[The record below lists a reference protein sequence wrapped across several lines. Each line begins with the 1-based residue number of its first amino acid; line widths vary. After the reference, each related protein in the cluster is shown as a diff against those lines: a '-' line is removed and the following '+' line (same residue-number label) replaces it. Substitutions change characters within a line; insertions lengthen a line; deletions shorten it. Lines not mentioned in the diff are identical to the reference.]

1 MARQQGWL
9 ALILA
14 LAIASA
20 ALLASYGLQLGL
32 DLRGGSQLTLQVMP
46 AGAIKTVEQEQLEAV
61 KEVLERRVN
70 GLGVSESTLQT
81 VGSDQLVLQ
90 LPGEQDPTRAAKV
103 LGSTALLEFREQKPG
118 SEKEMNG
125 LLPLKRQVEAVL
137 FARRPG
143 AQADASNTIAPGQL
157 PKPTTISEADMAKAF
172 SALGL
177 KIPAG
182 SGEVDQLEIL
192 QAEVNRRVINL
203 YGPPLLTGK
212 ELTSAGR
219 QQDRTGTA
227 WEVTLNFNREGA
239 EKFASLTQSIAGTG
253 RVLGIVLDG
262 RSISEASVG
271 PEFKAAGISGGSAS
285 IFGNFSTEEARDLE
299 VQLRG
304 GSLPL
309 PVKIVEVRT
318 VGPSLGADNIR
329 SSLIAGVAGLVLVAL
344 FMVFTYRLPGFVA
357 VLALS
362 LYSLFNLAIYALIPV
377 TLTLPGIAGFILS
390 IGMAVRAFA
399 PAFALRIE
407 PTAKKI
413 ATGFFVLVVVAV
425 LTSEHKEIGR
435 NIAIVGPAVLA
446 LNVWAMGVSYQ
457 IARLA
462 KLDSRQSTAI
472 AIELG
477 VHNTTLAMAVGAM
490 VAPALVV
497 PAAVYGVFMFVTA
510 GLFARVM
517 HRRNAV
523 PV

>member
-1 MARQQGWL
+1 
-9 ALILA
+9 
-14 LAIASA
+14 
-20 ALLASYGLQLGL
+20 
-32 DLRGGSQLTLQVMP
+32 
-46 AGAIKTVEQEQLEAV
+46 
-61 KEVLERRVN
+61 
-70 GLGVSESTLQT
+70 
-81 VGSDQLVLQ
+81 
-90 LPGEQDPTRAAKV
+90 
-103 LGSTALLEFREQKPG
+103 
-118 SEKEMNG
+118 
-125 LLPLKRQVEAVL
+125 
-137 FARRPG
+137 
-143 AQADASNTIAPGQL
+143 
-157 PKPTTISEADMAKAF
+157 MAKAF

-182 SGEVDQLEIL
+182 SSEVDQLEIL

-262 RSISEASVG
+262 RSISEATVG
-271 PEFKAAGISGGSAS
+271 PEFKAAGITGGSAS

-344 FMVFTYRLPGFVA
+344 FMVFMYRLPGFVA

-390 IGMAVRAFA
+390 VGMAVDANVLIFERVKEE
-399 PAFALRIE
+399 LRSGNTLIRS
-407 PTAKKI
+407 I
-413 ATGFFVLVVVAV
+413 DTGFSLAFSSILDGHITGLISCVALFFLGTGLVKGFAV
-425 LTSEHKEIGR
+425 
-435 NIAIVGPAVLA
+435 
-446 LNVWAMGVSYQ
+446 
-457 IARLA
+457 
-462 KLDSRQSTAI
+462 
-472 AIELG
+472 
-477 VHNTTLAMAVGAM
+477 TLAIGLVLSLFTALTCTRTLLRLLMSYPSLRRLPYFLPARELPSGA
-490 VAPALVV
+490 A
-497 PAAVYGVFMFVTA
+497 
-510 GLFARVM
+510 
-517 HRRNAV
+517 
-523 PV
+523 